1 MYGCSTSSFLCP
13 YPEKNYMAAD
23 KRRRGEERWKEEK
36 RRPLWLSGCS
46 STLWPYAAPG
56 GLGIQATVSR
66 RRGHL
71 QMNPGGL
78 FRRRSHQC
86 CNNAAIICWQV
97 RSPGLAQPQSSLQ
110 LHRDPFQ
117 AVFPPPPPG
126 ARTLPPGGLGRNTA
140 TSVFCNTFGI
150 IAMWLGQIRT

>member
-1 MYGCSTSSFLCP
+1 
-13 YPEKNYMAAD
+13 MAALHPLFYVRTQR
-23 KRRRGEERWKEEK
+23 KTTWLQTKEGGGEERWKEEK

-78 FRRRSHQC
+78 FQTEEPSMLQQRGHHPLAGKITWPRSASLPSSSTETPFRPPLSHPLGLGPSHQGV
-86 CNNAAIICWQV
+86 W
-97 RSPGLAQPQSSLQ
+97 G
-110 LHRDPFQ
+110 
-117 AVFPPPPPG
+117 G
-126 ARTLPPGGLGRNTA
+126 TLPPLFSA
-140 TSVFCNTFGI
+140 
-150 IAMWLGQIRT
+150 AHLE

>member
-1 MYGCSTSSFLCP
+1 
-13 YPEKNYMAAD
+13 MAALQPLSYVPTQR
-23 KRRRGEERWKEEK
+23 KTTWLQTKEGGGEERWKEEK

-78 FRRRSHQC
+78 FRWRSRQC

-97 RSPGLAQPQSSLQ
+97 RSPGLTQPQSCRQ

-117 AVFPPPPPG
+117 VVYPPNPPPSPDPPTRG
-126 ARTLPPGGLGRNTA
+126 SGEEHCHLCFL
-140 TSVFCNTFGI
+140 
-150 IAMWLGQIRT
+150 